1 MKPLYFILVA
11 LMIITACKKPKPLE
25 IIDDSSTTTVVY
37 SDIEGVVTTLAG
49 SNGVSATLDGT
60 GTAAQF
66 KNPAFIASDSKGN
79 LFVSDASDHVIR
91 KITPA
96 GVVTTFAGIAATTGS
111 ADNATGTMATF
122 NNPQGIVIDSND
134 NLFVADENNHTIR
147 KITPS
152 GAVTTFA
159 GTAGANGSTDANG
172 TSARFD
178 TPEVLAIDS
187 SNNIFVGDRGN
198 LLVRKITSAGVVSTI
213 AGTVGASGDT
223 DGVGT
228 SASFGGMQGIAVDS
242 SGNIFVADTQNQT
255 IRKIDSSNNVTTYAG
270 ASGVSGSADGSLTSA
285 RFQVPCGMVF
295 DKKGNL
301 FISDNDNHTIRKIS
315 KDGTVSTLAG
325 SAPTLGSVNGTGS
338 AARFHYPLGLAVDP
352 DNKLY
357 VVDAYNYLIRKIR

>member
-11 LMIITACKKPKPLE
+11 LMTITACKRPKPLE